1 MKLRFFCPADVFVVA
16 LVFCVP
22 ALVSQ
27 AADPPSKAPGA
38 LGEEPEKNMR
48 LIFTGE
54 EKPEPDPALAKYGM
68 YEKTAP
74 RPESVEPV
82 DTGLPLELKR
92 GDRIA
97 LIGNTLLDRGRDF
110 GFLETLLQ
118 QGFPKHELIVR
129 NLAWAGDAIDSQ
141 PRPLNLADIEQHLDF
156 EDVDVVIAAF
166 GFNES
171 FAGKE
176 GLPQFRNNLE
186 NYLKKMK
193 ASGFNGETGPRIVL
207 LSPIAN
213 EDIDRVAA
221 GSMNNAQLASYTE
234 LMKQVAAEQ
243 KVGLVDVF
251 TATKAAM
258 DSPADDLTINGIH
271 LKEGGYELLAGTIY
285 RQLFDRAAPKPNPAL
300 RSEIQEK
307 DKQYFY
313 RYRPL
318 NTYYYTGGRNE
329 EHGYNDFLPA
339 MRNFDLVVDKHYQR
353 IWKLARGESV
363 AAEIDL
369 SDLPQ
374 LEPVWEARGT
384 NPWLPAEK
392 EKEAFIMDP
401 RFEVNLFAGEEE
413 FPEIA
418 CPISIR
424 WDSRGRLWVSCSTSY
439 PQIFPG
445 QKAHDKLV
453 ILEDTDGDGKAD
465 KSSIFAEGLYTPLSF
480 EFGDGGVYVSEQPH
494 LLFLKDTDGDGK
506 ADLRRKLLTGF
517 GCEDS
522 HHALHD
528 FAWTPDG
535 DLLFRESIFHHS
547 QIETAYGPI
556 RQQNSGWFRYDPKT
570 ERLTSF
576 GSYSSTNP
584 WGVTYDEWG
593 QHVASH
599 PIFAS
604 AFHAL
609 DPAYPEQH
617 PKPLGLAAYSGT
629 CGHDFVDFT
638 TFPDAMQGG
647 FVKARYKPTNRIE
660 FHQWVEGEFGYEEKY
675 VNDILFS
682 QDLCFIPVDLRFG
695 PRGAL
700 YICDWYNPIKS
711 HNQYSM
717 RDPRRDRKSGRI
729 WRITAKD
736 APLADPPKIADADI
750 TTLLDNLKLPQYR
763 YRYWSRRELHDRD
776 ADEVGKALSTWVANL
791 DAADPRH
798 RHHQLEALWLL
809 RGVGHVDT
817 DLLVEL
823 LNAEDEHR
831 ARAAATR
838 QLRYWH
844 SHLGNPDALL
854 ADAANDSSPIV
865 RIEAAT
871 AASYIGTEGAL
882 TAMLNTLKHP
892 HGGHLTYAIR
902 TSLGSHTLKRHWAEG
917 RGEYLAEHLEIGTFL
932 AAFDRG
938 QKLKPVKP
946 TTPEDRKFD
955 AQKNLKRVDIS
966 IVKERLLYSLS
977 KFEVAAGQPVR
988 LEFFNPDAT
997 PHNIVF
1003 VEPDALEEIGQA
1015 ATEMA
1020 KDPEAAES
1028 GQFLPESE
1036 KVLEHSAMLNANQSE
1051 VMRFTAP
1058 EEPGVYPFLCTF
1070 PGHWILMRGEMVVTP

>member
-1 MKLRFFCPADVFVVA
+1 MNSRSTRSLFTAA
-16 LVFCVP
+16 LLAGF
-22 ALVSQ
+22 AMLTSE
-27 AADPPSKAPGA
+27 AADPPPGKPGA
-38 LGEEPEKNMR
+38 LGKEPEKNMR
-48 LIFTGE
+48 LIFTGK
-54 EKPEPDPALAKYGM
+54 EKPKPDPALAKYGM
-68 YEKTAP
+68 YESSAP
-74 RPESVEPV
+74 RPEQKTPVE
-82 DTGLPLELKR
+82 TSLPLVLNP

-97 LIGNTLLDRGRDF
+97 FIGNTLLDRARDF

-118 QGFPKHELIVR
+118 QKFPEHELIIR
-129 NLAWAGDAIDSQ
+129 NLAWAGDELDSQ
-141 PRPLNLADIEQHLDF
+141 PRPLNLADIEQHLTY
-156 EDVDVVIAAF
+156 EKIDVIFAAF

-171 FAGKE
+171 FAGEE
-176 GLPQFRNNLE
+176 GLPQFRETLGKYLE
-186 NYLKKMK
+186 KLKS
-193 ASGFNGETGPRIVL
+193 SGFNGKTGPRIVL

-221 GSMNNAQLASYTE
+221 GTLNNARLALYSE
-234 LMKQVAAEQ
+234 AMREVAAAQ
-243 KVGLVDVF
+243 KVGFVDVF
-251 TATKAAM
+251 TATRTAM
-258 DSPADDLTINGIH
+258 DSAATNLTMNGIH
-271 LKEGGYELLAGTIY
+271 LEADGYELLADTIF
-285 RQLFDRAAPKPNPAL
+285 RQLFEESAPDLNEDLRAEVN
-300 RSEIQEK
+300 EK
-307 DKQYFY
+307 AKQYFY

-318 NTYYYTGGRNE
+318 NTYYYTGGRSE

-339 MRNFDLVVDKHYQR
+339 MRNFDLLVANHYEN
-353 IWKLARGESV
+353 IWKLARGEAV
-363 AAEIDL
+363 PEKVEPAK
-369 SDLPQ
+369 LPP
-374 LEPVWEARGT
+374 LEPIWEARGT
-384 NPWLPAEK
+384 NPWLTAEK

-439 PQIFPG
+439 PQVFPG
-445 QKAHDKLV
+445 QKANDKLV

-506 ADLRRKLLTGF
+506 ADERRKILTGF

-547 QIETAYGPI
+547 QIETPYGPV

-617 PKPLGLAAYSGT
+617 PKPLGLPAYSGT
-629 CGHDFVDFT
+629 CGHDFVDFK
-638 TFPDAMQGG
+638 TFPEEMQGG

-675 VNDILFS
+675 ANDILFS

-729 WRITAKD
+729 WRVTAKGST
-736 APLADPPKIADADI
+736 PVDPPEIADADI
-750 TTLLDNLKLPQYR
+750 PALLDNLKLPQYR
-763 YRYWSRRELHDRD
+763 YRYWSRRELRDRD
-776 ADEVGKALSTWVANL
+776 HIEVGKALAPWVAAL
-791 DAADPRH
+791 DPADPRY
-798 RHHQLEALWLL
+798 RHHQVEALWMY
-809 RGVGHVDT
+809 RGIGLINS
-817 DLLVEL
+817 DLLVDL
-823 LNAEDEHR
+823 LSCDEHH

-838 QLRYWH
+838 QLRYWSSELH
-844 SHLGNPDALL
+844 NASALL
-854 ADAANDSSPIV
+854 AKAANDPEALV
-865 RIEAAT
+865 RMEAAI
-871 AASYIGTEGAL
+871 AASYIGTEDAL
-882 TAMLNTLKHP
+882 TAMLDTLKHP

-917 RGEYLAEHLEIGTFL
+917 QGEYLAGHPEIGTFL

-955 AQKNLKRVDIS
+955 AQKNIKRVDIS
-966 IVKERLLYSLS
+966 IIKERLLYSLS
-977 KFEVAAGQPVR
+977 KFEVSAGQPVR

-997 PHNIVF
+997 PHNLVF
-1003 VEPDALEEIGQA
+1003 VEPGALEEVGQA

-1020 KDPEAAES
+1020 KDPEAAKS

-1036 KVLEHSAMLNANQSE
+1036 KIIEHSAMLNVNQSE

-1058 EEPGVYPFLCTF
+1058 EKPGVYPFLCTF
-1070 PGHWILMRGEMVVTP
+1070 PGHWILMRGEMIVKAAE

>member
-1 MKLRFFCPADVFVVA
+1 MNSKILRPVYAAALLAGFVLPAI
-16 LVFCVP
+16 
-22 ALVSQ
+22 SG
-27 AADPPSKAPGA
+27 AADPPGA
-38 LGEEPEKNMR
+38 LGKEPEKNMR
-48 LIFTGE
+48 LIFTGK

-68 YEKTAP
+68 YESSAP
-74 RPESVEPV
+74 RPAKTVPV
-82 DTGLPLELKR
+82 DTSLPLILNP

-97 LIGNTLLDRGRDF
+97 FIGNTLLDRARDF

-118 QGFPKHELIVR
+118 QKFPKHELVVR
-129 NLAWAGDAIDSQ
+129 NLAWAGDSLDSQ
-141 PRPLNLADIEQHLDF
+141 PRPLNLADVEQHLTF
-156 EDVDVVIAAF
+156 EKIDIIIAAF

-171 FAGKE
+171 FAGEK
-176 GLPQFRNNLE
+176 GLPEFRENLAS
-186 NYLKKMK
+186 YLEKLKSS
-193 ASGFNGETGPRIVL
+193 AFNGETGPRIVL

-221 GSMNNAQLASYTE
+221 GAMNNPQLALYTE
-234 LMKQVAAEQ
+234 AMREVAALQ
-243 KVGLVDVF
+243 KVGFADVF
-251 TATKAAM
+251 TATRTAM
-258 DSPADDLTINGIH
+258 DSPDVDLSMNGIH
-271 LKEGGYELLAGTIY
+271 LEEDGYELLADTIY
-285 RQLFDRAAPKPNPAL
+285 SQLFAESAPDINEAL
-300 RSEIQEK
+300 RAEVQEK
-307 DKQYFY
+307 SRQYFY

-318 NTYYYTGGRNE
+318 NTYYYTGGRSE

-339 MRNFDLVVDKHYQR
+339 MRNFDLLVANHYKR
-353 IWKLARGESV
+353 IWKLAQGESI
-363 AAEIDL
+363 ADEPIDD
-369 SDLPQ
+369 SKLPP
-374 LEPVWEARGT
+374 LEPIWEARGT
-384 NPWLPAEK
+384 NPWLSAEK

-439 PQIFPG
+439 PQVMPG
-445 QKAHDKLV
+445 QKPNDKLV

-480 EFGDGGVYVSEQPH
+480 EFGDGGVYVSAQPH

-506 ADLRRKLLTGF
+506 ADQRRKILTGF

-528 FAWTPDG
+528 FAMTPDG

-547 QIETAYGPI
+547 QIETAYGLV

-584 WGVTYDEWG
+584 WGVTFDEWG

-617 PKPLGLAAYSGT
+617 PKPVGLPAYSGT
-629 CGHDFVDFT
+629 CGHEFVDFP
-638 TFPDAMQGG
+638 TFPKEMQGG

-660 FHQWVEGEFGYEEKY
+660 FHQWVKGEFGYEEKY

-682 QDLCFIPVDLRFG
+682 TDLCFIPVDLRFG

-717 RDPRRDRKSGRI
+717 RDPRRDRDSGRI

-736 APLADPPKIADADI
+736 SKPVDPPQIADASISD
-750 TTLLDNLKLPQYR
+750 LLDNLKLPQYR
-763 YRYWSRRELHDRD
+763 YRYWTRSELRDREP
-776 ADEVGKALSTWVANL
+776 DEVEKALTAWVGSL
-791 DAADPRH
+791 DPFNPRH
-798 RHHQLEALWLL
+798 RHHQVEALWVY
-809 RGVGHVDT
+809 RGIGRSNPDF
-817 DLLVEL
+817 LVEL
-823 LNAEDEHR
+823 LNCEDEHH
-831 ARAAATR
+831 ARAAATH
-838 QLRYWH
+838 QLRNWH
-844 SHLGNPDALL
+844 SLLEDSDALL
-854 ADAANDSSPIV
+854 AKAANDPEVLV
-865 RIEAAT
+865 RMEAAI

-882 TAMLNTLKHP
+882 TAMLETLKHP
-892 HGGHLTYAIR
+892 HGGHLSYAIR

-917 RGEYLAEHLEIGTFL
+917 RGEYLAAHPEIGTFL
-932 AAFDRG
+932 NAFDRG
-938 QKLKPVKP
+938 QKTGRAKPP
-946 TTPEDRKFD
+946 TPKEAIFD
-955 AQKNLKRVDIS
+955 AQKNLSRVDIS
-966 IVKERLLYSLS
+966 IIKERLLYSLNR
-977 KFEVAAGQPVR
+977 FEVKPGQPVR
-988 LEFFNPDAT
+988 LELINPDAT
-997 PHNIVF
+997 PHNLVIVA
-1003 VEPDALEEIGQA
+1003 PGALEEIGMA
-1015 ATEMA
+1015 ANEMA
-1020 KDPEAAES
+1020 KDPEAAKS
-1028 GQFLPESE
+1028 GQFLPDS
-1036 KVLEHSAMLNANQSE
+1036 KKILHHSRMLNANQSE

-1058 EEPGVYPFLCTF
+1058 EKPGVYPFLCTF
-1070 PGHWILMRGEMVVTP
+1070 PGHWILMRGEMIVQASE